1 MGLTFAEKILG
12 QKVGRQVQAGEI
24 VMARPDRVLSHDNS
38 AAISKTFAQLGAK
51 KVTIPDKVV
60 IILDHCVPAASEKYA
75 QNHQTIRQFVFDQQI
90 TNFYDIEQGVC
101 HQVMPEKGLVRPGQL
116 VLGSDSHTTTHGAF
130 GAFSAGIGRSEAA
143 ALWATGEIWLRVPE
157 TMVIKVENTLPAGV
171 FPKDLAL
178 HIIGKIGA
186 DGALYKAVW
195 FAGQTIHDMSIAGR
209 MLLCNM
215 AAEMGAKI
223 GYVEADKKVADW
235 LKGRYADQIE
245 IVKSDPDAVF
255 SEQINIDASQV
266 EPTMALPH
274 TVDNTCSVGKKMGM
288 KFNQGLIGTC
298 TNGRLEDLEVAA
310 EILDGQQVHPDI
322 RLLVFPASREIYLQ
336 AMKMGLLATLSK
348 AGAVVMN
355 PGCGPCLGAHQ
366 GALAPGE
373 KCLSTANRN
382 FKGRMGCKES
392 EIFLASPATVA
403 ASCVRGRVTD
413 PREFV

>member
-186 DGALYKAVW
+186 DGFKFFFW
-195 FAGQTIHDMSIAGR
+195 
-209 MLLCNM
+209 
-215 AAEMGAKI
+215 
-223 GYVEADKKVADW
+223 KKVPKKRKISLLLFLRTADMFGFTW
-235 LKGRYADQIE
+235 LLI
-245 IVKSDPDAVF
+245 F
-255 SEQINIDASQV
+255 L
-266 EPTMALPH
+266 MLPWKLAF
-274 TVDNTCSVGKKMGM
+274 VGMC
-288 KFNQGLIGTC
+288 LITIFIF
-298 TNGRLEDLEVAA
+298 T
-310 EILDGQQVHPDI
+310 
-322 RLLVFPASREIYLQ
+322 
-336 AMKMGLLATLSK
+336 
-348 AGAVVMN
+348 
-355 PGCGPCLGAHQ
+355 
-366 GALAPGE
+366 
-373 KCLSTANRN
+373 N
-382 FKGRMGCKES
+382 FK
-392 EIFLASPATVA
+392 
-403 ASCVRGRVTD
+403 
-413 PREFV
+413 